1 MTDAGRFERG
11 EHYSAAHG
19 VVTHR
24 GVDPVT
30 GLEVL
35 IYDFPGAPTVAPGP
49 AVSEHVLKVLAA
61 DARTTAE
68 GERGYLVAAYPS
80 GASLLA
86 PGESAV
92 DDRFVLRALK
102 GLKEAHARGIAH
114 GAIDESRLLY
124 SLGDVYIEGFGV
136 PWRAGPSGQGADE
149 RTRLRADV
157 LALADALLAL
167 AGDNLSGEVS
177 AALRSAR
184 SSNPPMT
191 AERLHAIVSRL
202 AGGAVKVPASGFV
215 DMTLPTVPVAPPS
228 EPQRADRPPE
238 PSHDASPRPAP
249 AAQPQPPSSPRP
261 TPSAAAPPARPVAA
275 ARAEDPDPITI
286 NSDAGLRPPSQ
297 PSPKDSSPGFVKALP
312 PGAKYRHGNVE
323 EGPRPAP
330 IRLDRQELVLGK
342 PRRAWRGPALLLLIL
357 LVAGFG
363 AYLAWRER
371 PAEPTAGPNPFP
383 SYLVD
388 VTVEPASMPP
398 VDLIVLRSPSGSRYT
413 EGARLSTVPKNVA
426 FDAAGTWVVYAR
438 FLARETPPV
447 TVQVPDDT
455 AVTVVFPPQ
464 EE

>member
-1 MTDAGRFERG
+1 AGTARPWSAVDAASPPAASAGHTPRGQAGGGRGYTRPVTDAGRFERG

-24 GVDPVT
+24 GVHPVT

-68 GERGYLVAAYPS
+68 GERGHLVAAYPS

-177 AALRSAR
+177 AALRS
-184 SSNPPMT
+184 
-191 AERLHAIVSRL
+191 
-202 AGGAVKVPASGFV
+202 
-215 DMTLPTVPVAPPS
+215 
-228 EPQRADRPPE
+228 
-238 PSHDASPRPAP
+238 
-249 AAQPQPPSSPRP
+249 
-261 TPSAAAPPARPVAA
+261 
-275 ARAEDPDPITI
+275 
-286 NSDAGLRPPSQ
+286 
-297 PSPKDSSPGFVKALP
+297 
-312 PGAKYRHGNVE
+312 
-323 EGPRPAP
+323 
-330 IRLDRQELVLGK
+330 
-342 PRRAWRGPALLLLIL
+342 
-357 LVAGFG
+357 
-363 AYLAWRER
+363 
-371 PAEPTAGPNPFP
+371 
-383 SYLVD
+383 
-388 VTVEPASMPP
+388 
-398 VDLIVLRSPSGSRYT
+398 
-413 EGARLSTVPKNVA
+413 
-426 FDAAGTWVVYAR
+426 
-438 FLARETPPV
+438 
-447 TVQVPDDT
+447 
-455 AVTVVFPPQ
+455 
-464 EE
+464 